1 MYARGSLSPRGL
13 SIGRSELSK
22 VTFDLDTSIRDQ
34 CMFMIVG
41 PKRGLSMISVM
52 RLVAWICAAAGLLWA
67 RYSSNVAG
75 SVDCLRSV

>member
-1 MYARGSLSPRGL
+1 MYARRSLSPRGL

-41 PKRGLSMISVM
+41 SQP
-52 RLVAWICAAAGLLWA
+52 AGWKCHGRDFL
-67 RYSSNVAG
+67 G
-75 SVDCLRSV
+75 Q